1 MSEIVTINN
10 IKQNYDQQLYL
21 FDFLVDNY
29 FEVYIP
35 YDYITFTSNDM
46 ITFALSKH
54 TITVIN
60 VKGMEDYYTY
70 AYRKDYLIY
79 LLYIKKFL
87 NNTNILNW
95 RHTQLSM
102 DRTRIKIIGDC
113 YINNLTDADYYDL
126 YYIED
131 DLYYDY

>member
-1 MSEIVTINN
+1 MSEILTINN
-10 IKQNYDQQLYL
+10 NKQNNNQQLYF

-29 FEVYIP
+29 FEIYIP

-54 TITVIN
+54 TITNISVN
-60 VKGMEDYYTY
+60 GMEDYYTY
-70 AYRKDYLIY
+70 AYRRDFLIY
-79 LLYIKKFL
+79 LLYIKKSL
-87 NNTNILNW
+87 DNTNILNW
-95 RHTQLSM
+95 CHTQLSM
-102 DRTRIKIIGDC
+102 DRTRVKIIGEC

-131 DLYYDY
+131 DLF